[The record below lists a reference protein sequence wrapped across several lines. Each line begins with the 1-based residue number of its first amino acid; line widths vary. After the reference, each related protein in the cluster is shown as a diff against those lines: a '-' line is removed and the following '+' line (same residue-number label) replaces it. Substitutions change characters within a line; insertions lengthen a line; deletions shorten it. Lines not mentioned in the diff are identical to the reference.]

1 MPRRPRSRLTTE
13 RDGPAAMRAASA
25 GRLAWAAALAAI
37 AVALVACAGVAA
49 AQRGAGP
56 AAVDAARLRHAAA
69 EPDQWL
75 SDGRTYA
82 AQRYSPLTQIDR
94 GNVGRLGLA
103 WSAELDTYRGVE
115 GTPLYIDGVLYNVS
129 AWDLVTA
136 YDARTGRA
144 LWSYDPQVP
153 REWGR
158 YACCEPVSR
167 GLAAWKGKLILA
179 TLDGR
184 LIALDARDGKPV
196 WTTQTFDKSQPYTIT
211 GAPRVFDGKVVVGNG
226 GADLGARG
234 FVGAY
239 DADTGKPL
247 WRFYVVPGDPAKGF
261 ESKAMAMA
269 ARTWT
274 GEWWKLGGGGAP
286 WDSITYDPELRLVYF
301 GTGNG
306 TPLVQAYRS
315 PGGGD
320 NLFLCSVVAVDVDT
334 GRYAWHYQEVPGEEW
349 DYDCNQSLVQADL
362 KLGGQMRKVLLHA
375 PKDGFFYVLDRKT
388 GKLISANN
396 YVPVTWARGVDPK
409 TGRPIVNPE
418 ARYDIDPVLVTPG
431 PGGGH
436 NWFPMAYSPRT
447 KLAYFPSYE
456 QWVVYARDPN
466 FKPQPFRSNSG
477 WGGYSGEALKRRLA
491 LQKQGDTH
499 ESAAL
504 TAWDPVAQKPAWRV
518 PLPRHGNGGVLVTGS
533 DLVVEGTTRQTLAI
547 FDARTGRQ
555 LWETPTQSAP
565 VAGPITYMLDGVQY
579 IAVNAGW
586 GGGAA
591 QIERGAGKELPRAAA
606 RLLVFKLGGTAVLPP
621 VRPEAEIPEPP
632 PLRASE
638 AQVQTGA
645 QLYAQTCAICH
656 GQQAIGGV
664 KDLRRMSRETHAA
677 FKDIVLGGARKDKG
691 MASFAD
697 ILKPDDADAIHA
709 YLIAR
714 ANEDWGAGR
723 SRDDDSH

>member
-1 MPRRPRSRLTTE
+1 MTPLHKALALT
-13 RDGPAAMRAASA
+13 
-25 GRLAWAAALAAI
+25 AALAGLI
-37 AVALVACAGVAA
+37 LGGSAL
-49 AQRGAGP
+49 AQKAAGP
-56 AAVDAARLRHAAA
+56 AAVNAQRLLNAGQH
-69 EPDQWL
+69 PDDWVQ
-75 SDGRTYA
+75 DGRTYS
-82 AQRYSPLTQIDR
+82 AQRYSPLTQISKAT
-94 GNVGRLGLA
+94 VGQLGLA
-103 WSAELDTYRGVE
+103 WSAELNTYRGVE
-115 GTPLYIDGVLYNVS
+115 GTPLFIDGVIYNTS
-129 AWDLVTA
+129 AWNIVTA
-136 YDARTGRA
+136 YDARTGKA
-144 LWSYDPQVP
+144 LWTYDPQVP

-167 GLAAWKGKLILA
+167 GIAAWKGKIIVA

-184 LIALDARDGKPV
+184 LIALDARTGKPV
-196 WTTQTFDKSQPYTIT
+196 WTTQTFDKAQPYTIT
-211 GAPRVFDGKVVVGNG
+211 GAPRVFDGKVVIGNG

-247 WRFYVVPGDPAKGF
+247 WRFYVTPDNPTKGF
-261 ESKAMAMA
+261 ENAAMAMA
-269 ARTWT
+269 AKTWR

-286 WDSITYDPELRLVYF
+286 WDSITYDPKLKLVYF

-306 TPLVQAYRS
+306 APLVQQYRS

-320 NLFLCSVVAVDVDT
+320 NLFLCSVVAVNADT
-334 GRYAWHYQEVPGEEW
+334 GKYAWHYQEVPGEEW
-349 DYDCNQSLVQADL
+349 DYDCNQTLIQADL
-362 KLGGQMRKVLLHA
+362 KIGGRMRQVLMHA

-388 GKLISANN
+388 GKVISAKN
-396 YVPVTWARGVDPK
+396 YVPVTWAKGIDPK
-409 TGRPIVNPE
+409 TGRPIINPE
-418 ARYDIDPVLVTPG
+418 ARYDTTPVLVTPG

-456 QWVVYARDPN
+456 QWMVYARDPD

-477 WGGYSGEALKRRLA
+477 WGGYSGDALKKRLE
-491 LQKQGDTH
+491 LQKIGDPR
-499 ESAAL
+499 ENAAL
-504 TAWDPVAQKPAWRV
+504 TAWDPVKQKLAWRV

-533 DLVVEGTTRQTLAI
+533 DLVIEGTTRQTLSI
-547 FDARTGRQ
+547 FDARTGKI

-591 QIERGAGKELPRAAA
+591 QIERGAGKELPRASA

-621 VRPEAEIPEPP
+621 MKPEEEIPEPP
-632 PLRASE
+632 PLRATE
-638 AQVQTGA
+638 AQVQKGA
-645 QLYAQTCAICH
+645 QLYARTCALCH
-656 GQQAIGGV
+656 GQQVLGGV
-664 KDLRRMSRETHAA
+664 KDLRRMTRETHAA

-697 ILKPDDADAIHA
+697 ILTTDDADAIHA
-709 YLIAR
+709 YVTAR
-714 ANEDWGAGR
+714 ANEDWGAAKG
-723 SRDDDSH
+723 DDDSH

>member
-1 MPRRPRSRLTTE
+1 MTMFRPGL
-13 RDGPAAMRAASA
+13 
-25 GRLAWAAALAAI
+25 LVAALMLAGLAG
-37 AVALVACAGVAA
+37 AGVAV
-49 AQRGAGP
+49 AQKPGSP
-56 AAVDAARLRHAAA
+56 ASVDAARLRAAPA
-69 EPDQWL
+69 EAGQWL
-75 SDGRTYA
+75 SDGRTYS
-82 AQRYSPLTQIDR
+82 AQRYSPLTQINQA
-94 GNVGRLGLA
+94 NVGRLGLA
-103 WSAELDTYRGVE
+103 WFAELETFRGVE
-115 GTPLYIDGVLYNVS
+115 ASPLFIDGVLYNVS
-129 AWDLVTA
+129 AWNVVTA
-136 YDARTGRA
+136 YDARTGKP
-144 LWSYDPQVP
+144 LWTYDPDVP

-167 GLAAWKGKLILA
+167 GLAAWKGKIIIA

-184 LIALDARDGKPV
+184 LIALDARSGAPV
-196 WTTQTFDKSQPYTIT
+196 WTTQTFDKTQPYSIT
-211 GAPRVFDGKVVVGNG
+211 GAPRVFDGKVVIGNG

-247 WRFYVVPGDPAKGF
+247 WRFHVVPGDPAKGF
-261 ESKAMAMA
+261 ENEAMAMA
-269 ARTWT
+269 AKTWT

-286 WDSITYDPELRLVYF
+286 WDSIAYDPQLKLVYF

-306 TPLVQAYRS
+306 TPLVRAYRS

-320 NLFLCSVVAVDVDT
+320 NLFLCSVVAVNVET

-362 KLGGQMRKVLLHA
+362 KIDGKMRQVLMHA
-375 PKDGFFYVLDRKT
+375 PKDGFFYVFDRRT
-388 GKLISANN
+388 GELISAKN
-396 YVPVTWARGVDPK
+396 YVPVNWASGIDPK
-409 TGRPIVNPE
+409 TGQVTVNPE
-418 ARYDIDPVLVTPG
+418 ARYDLDPVLITPG

-447 KLAYFPSYE
+447 RLAYLPTYE
-456 QWVVYARDPN
+456 AWMVYARDPD

-477 WGGYSGEALKRRLA
+477 WGGYTGEALKKRME
-491 LQKQGDTH
+491 LQKTGDAR
-499 ESAAL
+499 EKAWL
-504 TAWDPVAQKPAWRV
+504 TAWDPVKQKMVWQVR
-518 PLPRHGNGGVLVTGS
+518 LPRNGNGGVLVTGS

-547 FDARTGRQ
+547 FRATDGKQ
-555 LWETPTQSAP
+555 LWETPVQSAP

-591 QIERGAGKELPRAAA
+591 QVERGAGTDLPRASA
-606 RLLVFKLGGTAVLPP
+606 RLLVFKLGGKVQLPP
-621 VRPEAEIPEPP
+621 MKAEEAVPQPP

-638 AQVQTGA
+638 ADIKKGA

-656 GQQAIGGV
+656 GQRAIGGV
-664 KDLRRMSRETHAA
+664 KDLRKLTRETHAA
-677 FKDIVLGGARKDKG
+677 FMDIVLGGARKDKG

-697 ILKPDDADAIHA
+697 ILKREDADAIHA

-714 ANEDWGAGR
+714 ANEDWGRGDNDA
-723 SRDDDSH
+723 H